1 MYNPNQV
8 SASVTKT
15 KVAFRY
21 RSQNTFFVI
30 FVIFF
35 CPIFKVFLMFSYFLC
50 GISSEKLK
58 IEHISIMVKKR
69 IFYLAVN
76 LILGTL
82 LCKKKYPVLLYR
94 KLSLFLRNVFLTRS
108 IVHFGF
114 RIRYRTKTKV
124 LVSVIHYTVALYPIL
139 LKADASKKKYKQVFI
154 YYLLGQQ
161 KSRLVELERCFEEAI
176 GLHHGLCWLCEVF
189 LQILS

>member
-1 MYNPNQV
+1 M
-8 SASVTKT
+8 VTK
-15 KVAFRY
+15 K
-21 RSQNTFFVI
+21 S
-30 FVIFF
+30 
-35 CPIFKVFLMFSYFLC
+35 
-50 GISSEKLK
+50 
-58 IEHISIMVKKR
+58 

-82 LCKKKYPVLLYR
+82 ICKKKYPVLLYR
-94 KLSLFLRNVFLTRS
+94 KLNFFLRNVFLTRYLHKN

-124 LVSVIHYTVALYPIL
+124 LVSVVHYTVALYPIL

>member
-1 MYNPNQV
+1 MKIKVMGSNPGYLLN
-8 SASVTKT
+8 
-15 KVAFRY
+15 
-21 RSQNTFFVI
+21 FF
-30 FVIFF
+30 
-35 CPIFKVFLMFSYFLC
+35 
-50 GISSEKLK
+50 
-58 IEHISIMVKKR
+58 
-69 IFYLAVN
+69 
-76 LILGTL
+76 
-82 LCKKKYPVLLYR
+82 LLYCQ
-94 KLSLFLRNVFLTRS
+94 KLNFFLRNVFLTRYLNKN

-114 RIRYRTKTKV
+114 RIWYHTKTKV
-124 LVSVIHYTVALYPIL
+124 LVSVVHYTVALYPIL